1 MEYLFQILSPAAA
14 AAPVIAAPLA
24 EATPPPSP
32 TAPTAATSRLPADR
46 RSLLPQL
53 VVETPTPSVVPATS
67 PHASPP
73 TDGIATLQE
82 AALAQQDF
90 AAMQAALDLATAV
103 ATQTRLKTEM
113 SAQAADARFQYQELQ
128 MVMAAQKADMERM
141 QMAAAHKADMERMK
155 LEMQLAAAHAAAA
168 TLASAQAATA
178 QPNSIQAAVPV
189 TPFQKDQAKIIA
201 ASLLKLSMSDVFT
214 ARHINHGSTIAE
226 IDAIVLTMLN
236 TLSAVPGQV
245 EFSLLLAVIFGLPF
259 QHIIVEPGSIT
270 GQRVQ
275 HIIEV
280 LAGDAG
286 CAERDDIDTGSSSS
300 SSSSRRPRIDVF
312 SNDQHRA
319 AYAKLVQLLAG
330 NDIPVSLSIMEYW
343 KNIDHGLLGLIKD
356 KVPATTPYM
365 HDRVQCQ
372 SSFTAALHQILF
384 LRGQSKLRQLTDC
397 IDDLLGQHDYAG
409 TDGRYD
415 LPASAIMHTFII
427 DLKRRVRAFKTVEAN
442 RDAFCLA
449 ESLKSLPTFIGGSLE
464 LVFHALKQ
472 ELNTIAEDSGSME
485 EMILAI
491 QAAIS
496 VLGADEL
503 TGDMR
508 APSPPKKPSARKAAE
523 SAMAAIQP
531 IRGGGKSKGK
541 GQAAKPTA
549 TVVQPVPAAQAER
562 GPCLAGA
569 ACPFFG
575 THNPCVQTHTKEEM
589 DQMRKA
595 LGPKF
600 VNADDRRNR
609 QIQQVEAALNLG
621 PPVAAQPASAASSA
635 EQLAHFLAQLPAQ
648 PASAT
653 STAEKA
659 AHFLAQLKA
668 AQAAHPQDGSVPS
681 GAAVTSV
688 PHLALC
694 SVGRIPEKEPSGSID
709 ASILP
714 GYEPGQPP
722 TTINNFYI
730 TMPIAKSTPQAEH
743 AANVQQSVSLPPAGA
758 VIDAILYKLAPLCF
772 GDFPACTAVLPPS
785 DRCKTGAGRGEGNTC
800 DGVNIASPETSG
812 SHAAPDNLDGW
823 ADDTLWSPG
832 RALRPYEYHR
842 LQQANRAAASYG
854 SERIQSHCFQCP
866 YSLPR
871 HMADGSH
878 SGRCSNFKCPCGRK

>member
-427 DLKRRVRAFKTVEAN
+427 DLKRRQG
-442 RDAFCLA
+442 
-449 ESLKSLPTFIGGSLE
+449 I
-464 LVFHALKQ
+464 Q
-472 ELNTIAEDSGSME
+472 DS
-485 EMILAI
+485 
-491 QAAIS
+491 
-496 VLGADEL
+496 
-503 TGDMR
+503 
-508 APSPPKKPSARKAAE
+508 
-523 SAMAAIQP
+523 
-531 IRGGGKSKGK
+531 
-541 GQAAKPTA
+541 
-549 TVVQPVPAAQAER
+549 
-562 GPCLAGA
+562 
-569 ACPFFG
+569 
-575 THNPCVQTHTKEEM
+575 
-589 DQMRKA
+589 
-595 LGPKF
+595 
-600 VNADDRRNR
+600 
-609 QIQQVEAALNLG
+609 
-621 PPVAAQPASAASSA
+621 
-635 EQLAHFLAQLPAQ
+635 
-648 PASAT
+648 
-653 STAEKA
+653 
-659 AHFLAQLKA
+659 
-668 AQAAHPQDGSVPS
+668 
-681 GAAVTSV
+681 
-688 PHLALC
+688 
-694 SVGRIPEKEPSGSID
+694 
-709 ASILP
+709 
-714 GYEPGQPP
+714 
-722 TTINNFYI
+722 
-730 TMPIAKSTPQAEH
+730 
-743 AANVQQSVSLPPAGA
+743 
-758 VIDAILYKLAPLCF
+758 
-772 GDFPACTAVLPPS
+772 
-785 DRCKTGAGRGEGNTC
+785 RGESRC
-800 DGVNIASPETSG
+800 
-812 SHAAPDNLDGW
+812 L
-823 ADDTLWSPG
+823 
-832 RALRPYEYHR
+832 
-842 LQQANRAAASYG
+842 
-854 SERIQSHCFQCP
+854 
-866 YSLPR
+866 LPR
-871 HMADGSH
+871 
-878 SGRCSNFKCPCGRK
+878 